1 MIKRE
6 NPSSVHM
13 VTMSVVLSVP
23 TPRVLIPVVH
33 KKSQGP
39 GKLAHVLCFQVEA
52 DPDFRQVGVQGPEPG
67 REKAGSWQFSSRTE
81 QGELICSH
89 SGLSTNTS
97 AVRLGGRF
105 RASEVHQANLF
116 SIQKRIL
123 GLLSLGSVGV
133 VFSAVCFWPCHE
145 ACRALVP

>member
-13 VTMSVVLSVP
+13 VAMSVVLSVP

-52 DPDFRQVGVQGPEPG
+52 DPDFRQVRVQGPEPG
-67 REKAGSWQFSSRTE
+67 REKAGSWRFSSRTE
-81 QGELICSH
+81 QGS
-89 SGLSTNTS
+89 SS
-97 AVRLGGRF
+97 AVI
-105 RASEVHQANLF
+105 QAFLRTLLL
-116 SIQKRIL
+116 SDWGAGL
-123 GLLSLGSVGV
+123 GLQRSIRPTS
-133 VFSAVCFWPCHE
+133 FSYRRGF
-145 ACRALVP
+145 